1 MRANYSS
8 VFALGVS
15 LTTDYAS
22 IASETLFGNALVLAL
37 LWETIFYRRHKVK
50 NLTYEAPT
58 DEWDVLIQAFDLVC
72 CHYLEIARTP
82 NWSWSSHN
90 NRPTVLTSLR
100 EYAILALLRY
110 RKKKGSLNVVACNA

>member
-8 VFALGVS
+8 VFALDVS

-37 LWETIFYRRHKVK
+37 LRETIFYRRYKVK

-58 DEWDVLIQAFDLVC
+58 YEWDVLI
-72 CHYLEIARTP
+72 
-82 NWSWSSHN
+82 
-90 NRPTVLTSLR
+90 
-100 EYAILALLRY
+100 
-110 RKKKGSLNVVACNA
+110 